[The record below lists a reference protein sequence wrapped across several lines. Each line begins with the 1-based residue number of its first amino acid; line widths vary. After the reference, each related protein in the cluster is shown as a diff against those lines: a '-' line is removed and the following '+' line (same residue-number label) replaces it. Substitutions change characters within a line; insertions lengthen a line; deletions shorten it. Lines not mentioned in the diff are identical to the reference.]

1 MKVWYD
7 PFAFFNAELFM
18 LAMNYMYEGQK
29 DFGLGLAEKCMKSI
43 VCKHLHTWD
52 MPNMIR
58 GDTGEV
64 TFGKDYY
71 QMLMIWSLP
80 AAMKG
85 KDMGAVT
92 KPDGLVSRMIA
103 AGMGK

>member
-7 PFAFFNAELFM
+7 PYVFFNAELFM
-18 LAMNYMYEGQK
+18 LTMNYMYEGQK
-29 DFGLGLAEKCMKSI
+29 DFGLKLARNCMESI
-43 VCKHLHTWD
+43 VCKNRYTWD

-80 AAMKG
+80 AAIGNQEMAAPAAKG
-85 KDMGAVT
+85 
-92 KPDGLVSRMIA
+92 GLVYRMIKAA
-103 AGMGK
+103 AG